1 MPELFAAARELCP
14 TVSPAIRDKLK
25 REMDDV
31 DAGAAELSPELL
43 AMIDNLRDMDSS
55 SNGLAAAAIHE
66 GETGVRLLAQKLK
79 EKKYLFLWWD

>member
-1 MPELFAAARELCP
+1 M
-14 TVSPAIRDKLK
+14 K

-55 SNGLAAAAIHE
+55 SNGLAAAAIHQA
-66 GETGVRLLAQKLK
+66 ETGVRLLAHELK
-79 EKKYLFLWWD
+79 EKKYLFLWWGLRRTATRGIDPPELFR